1 MKDLIKINR
10 GIEFCHEMKT
20 MSSKHSVGDGICA
33 SPTFLTNYENK
44 KKVLT
49 ALFPIRGAGEFPLN
63 SPCRNVFLSTRKMW
77 RGIRMMWSWFFER
90 TFSLHRT
97 LLEGRGPK
105 KIL

>member
-49 ALFPIRGAGEFPLN
+49 PLLPIRGAGEFPLN
-63 SPCRNVFLSTRKMW
+63 SPCRNVLLSPRKC
-77 RGIRMMWSWFFER
+77 GEKS
-90 TFSLHRT
+90 
-97 LLEGRGPK
+97 GRCGVGSMK
-105 KIL
+105 ESYHFTGHFQKEQS